1 MERLYCSR
9 CLKSHQDGSLQN
21 CPRVSC
27 SGARPQQGWPQFLA
41 AGETIDGR
49 FNVLR
54 LIGAGGAGLT
64 YQCFDTERRQVV
76 ALKLI
81 HADRR
86 DGMLTQR
93 LALEGE
99 LLELLQHRGIVP
111 FRGIKVVGKG
121 PAWLATN
128 FVEGGTLSDR
138 VNATGPLSLAT
149 VASLAC
155 QLAETLDYI
164 HRNGVVHRDIK
175 PANLLLE
182 DDTEQGLR
190 VRVADFGIAR
200 LFGDRQVPM
209 GLELT
214 QAGLF
219 VGTPEF
225 AAPEQIRGERTVG
238 PGVDKFAL
246 GAVLHFAAT
255 GDSIFASPSQAE
267 WALRRE
273 SLWSTSQRKRL
284 TTSCSPLERSLAAS
298 LDRVIDGLME
308 QEPSERLELAELV
321 DKLACP
327 ITSFVEIE
335 SGVSMTLCDTPEPEQ
350 MQALATVWA
359 ACETSSKSVA
369 ETPFPAA
376 TRIQEPL
383 PELLRESWTAGLSFS
398 GFPTSTRQ
406 PGSVDDVD
414 SVSFSLQEP
423 AVADVEVQ
431 WLPRAVRRRRT
442 LLRALAAVIFVSFG
456 LESAVGAASINLPS
470 VSFVSSEIASMVGVS
485 RGPLPA
491 AQVERAREEI
501 GEAGPR
507 QRRETTTAALEN
519 PRRKAV
525 RSGRGQTKVAAKER
539 SIQTRHKAVVERQ
552 VQPAPSAPK
561 DRAVFVAA
569 PSIPKRVVEP
579 PPRLVVGSSDVW
591 GVKSRLGPNVGDAL
605 AYNAED
611 DAVLE
616 RLFGED

>member
-27 SGARPQQGWPQFLA
+27 SGARPEQGWPQFLA

-155 QLAETLDYI
+155 QLAETLDYV

-273 SLWSTSQRKRL
+273 SLWSTSQRERL

-298 LDRVIDGLME
+298 LDRVIDGLMR
-308 QEPSERLELAELV
+308 QEPSERIALADVV

-327 ITSFVEIE
+327 LTSFVEIE

-350 MQALATVWA
+350 MQALASIWGA
-359 ACETSSKSVA
+359 RETSSTSVV
-369 ETPFPAA
+369 ETPVPAA

-383 PELLRESWTAGLSFS
+383 PELLRDSWTAGFSLS
-398 GFPTSTRQ
+398 GLPTSSRQ
-406 PGSVDDVD
+406 PGDFHDAGF
-414 SVSFSLQEP
+414 VSISLQEP
-423 AVADVEVQ
+423 TAADVEVQ
-431 WLPRAVRRRRT
+431 WLPRAVRRRRA
-442 LLRALAAVIFVSFG
+442 LLRARAAVIFVSFG
-456 LESAVGAASINLPS
+456 LEGAVGGASVDMPS
-470 VSFVSSEIASMVGVS
+470 LSVVSSEVASMVGVS
-485 RGPLPA
+485 REA
-491 AQVERAREEI
+491 FVVEPI
-501 GEAGPR
+501 GESRDDLAETNS
-507 QRRETTTAALEN
+507 REGHDLTTVTLEN
-519 PRRKAV
+519 KSRKTV
-525 RSGRGQTKVAAKER
+525 PSDRGQAKVAAKER
-539 SIQTRHKAVVERQ
+539 SIQTRHKAGVERQ
-552 VQPAPSAPK
+552 AQPAPSAPK
-561 DRAVFVAA
+561 DRAVSVAA
-569 PSIPKRVVEP
+569 HSPPKRAVEP

-591 GVKSRLGPNVGDAL
+591 GVKSRLGPNIGDAL